1 MAKNKLSLADLSRQR
16 KKVLEEIDV
25 SPPTSNFTEVESS
38 QTSCSISSTGET
50 PAICE
55 AVSFRTLSRA
65 DETESIQFENV
76 DEAVE
81 NDKGSVEE
89 SVGDLAMPL
98 SAGVSF
104 RTPSDKTFRAGLS
117 PQVGTTESTLT
128 VNQNPNIN
136 HSPVEIEVS
145 EETKRPGRPKSLR
158 SDPNFETTTIFLH
171 RGTKAKARYHL
182 ATQEQKQDLQVL
194 INELLEDWVTKREQ
208 NSANA

>member
-16 KKVLEEIDV
+16 KKVHEEIDE
-25 SPPTSNFTEVESS
+25 SPPTSNFTE
-38 QTSCSISSTGET
+38 
-50 PAICE
+50 
-55 AVSFRTLSRA
+55 
-65 DETESIQFENV
+65 NV
-76 DEAVE
+76 DEAVV
-81 NDKGSVEE
+81 NGKGSVEE
-89 SVGDLAMPL
+89 AVGDLAMPL
-98 SAGVSF
+98 SEGVS
-104 RTPSDKTFRAGLS
+104 FRAGLS
-117 PQVGTTESTLT
+117 PQIGTTESTLT

>member
-16 KKVLEEIDV
+16 KKVLEEIDE
-25 SPPTSNFTEVESS
+25 SPLTSNFTEIESS
-38 QTSCSISSTGET
+38 QT
-50 PAICE
+50 
-55 AVSFRTLSRA
+55 
-65 DETESIQFENV
+65 DEIKSIQFENV

-81 NDKGSVEE
+81 NDKRSEV
-89 SVGDLAMPL
+89 MPL
-98 SAGVSF
+98 SEGVLTLKG
-104 RTPSDKTFRAGLS
+104 TPSDISSRAGLS
-117 PQVGTTESTLT
+117 PQIGTTESTLT